1 MVRHHFLIRAVPVG
15 AGDAEA
21 EMANQPDTF
30 ESFVVVQTTLGLSVA
45 AETGLLTV
53 SVDTATTPTSRQ
65 KDERTL
71 FSFTWIR
78 LNLKWPRVFS

>member
-1 MVRHHFLIRAVPVG
+1 
-15 AGDAEA
+15 
-21 EMANQPDTF
+21 
-30 ESFVVVQTTLGLSVA
+30 
-45 AETGLLTV
+45 V